1 MFSVTCR
8 KRFFS
13 EMEAALN
20 LNVVLPNGT
29 CHRMKC
35 GSSTFVRDVIDL
47 VVGRLGAGH
56 RIYRAAYALK
66 LKAPATE
73 TSNSSRAASW
83 LLKDLTVLRALEK
96 FYTVSSLSQDEFFVE
111 LRVRYMPNDFR
122 ELLLKDR
129 TTFSFLYDQ
138 IRSDYLQLNCDVDQ
152 TVAVHLACIQIRRL
166 FRDIQHRTVEKKT
179 NLDYLEKE
187 VGMKKFFSKRLLDS
201 TKPKVLRRIMQDVY
215 KQYECVS
222 EDESMLKFFEMLHR
236 VWNFD
241 RETFNCGLGSRWT
254 VPVELVIGPDVG
266 IAYIADKSSSPIHVA
281 NFSQIRC
288 IQTVT
293 GEATDKGQVYLTVA
307 GAAEPLVITTD
318 EFSTAENIAEFVDGH
333 CCLENSG
340 VSCWKNQCTADA
352 SEVIEED
359 TDYSSLSNKSY
370 EVDRKQINLLSI
382 IGKGQFG
389 DVHRGS
395 YTIADGNTVEVA
407 IKTCKEDCDLS
418 VSEKFLEEAY
428 IMQQFDHPHIIR
440 LIGIISQSPICIIME
455 LAYLGEMRSFLQ
467 NNKSKLKLHTLIM
480 YCYQLSAALSY
491 LEGKHFVHRDVAAR
505 NVLVSSEDCV
515 KLADFGL
522 SRSLTEQCYYKATKG
537 KLPIKW
543 MAPESINFRRFTTA
557 SDVWMFGVCM
567 WEIMMF
573 GVKPFHGVK
582 NNDIISKIEGG
593 ERLPLPQDCPP
604 GMYNLMC
611 LCWSYE
617 PSERPSI
624 SIVKTTLHEIFVE
637 ECQRHEDEA
646 KRQIRRQNSNSTS
659 DVDNEAVST
668 PPPKPARPSFPILPG
683 FGSLSSL
690 SSCSSFSLPS
700 HAAITPRTSF
710 DHASVVARTSDCRHT
725 SDDLT
730 YGSDVDLT
738 AGDGQKDA
746 TVYAQYNP
754 PLQPLGY
761 IVAYTPEQLT
771 NIVRDQYSHGPP
783 SSMYHRPSP
792 AFDTV
797 SHTESDFSRASSQQ
811 SVSKQMH
818 HQHQQQQ
825 AQDDAQWLQRTE
837 DANRMSTAT
846 SSTDEDSFVDA
857 ASDLDLVKF
866 SAKSDSLHASRT
878 ASQSSEESRNGDAP
892 YTATAAVVCA
902 VMDLCHAV
910 QSSCPAENYT
920 QLVKRIGLQLRQLI
934 MSVDVEL
941 AVFPSTVVDSIVNRQ
956 KSANR
961 AMASLVVAMRQAQQY
976 SSTVVAGEYSR
987 GMLAA
992 ARALALNA
1000 KQLFDILDDAR
1011 TAVLPTLQRSPP
1023 DGATGDASMSE
1034 LSVGSICSGLEQVEG
1049 VYDNTCKAV
1058 VHPLNDRPF
1067 VTSEMN
1073 CFDEAS
1079 LINSDDDDDDEVQ
1092 CDEDEFRNHPDVDML
1107 SSEADRCLETE
1118 DQNDEDSDE
1127 TDFDALLADM
1137 NSSLYLGELY

>member
-1 MFSVTCR
+1 
-8 KRFFS
+8 
-13 EMEAALN
+13 METALN
-20 LNVVLPNGT
+20 LNVLLPNGT
-29 CHRMKC
+29 YHGMKC
-35 GSSTFVRDVIDL
+35 GSSTLIRDVIDL

-56 RIYRAAYALK
+56 RIYRAAYAIK
-66 LKAPATE
+66 LKGPTTE
-73 TSNSSRAASW
+73 TSDSSKAGW

-96 FYTVSSLSQDEFFVE
+96 FYTVSSLSRDEFFVE

-122 ELLLKDR
+122 ELLSKDR
-129 TTFSFLYDQ
+129 TTFNFLYDQ

-152 TVAVHLACIQIRRL
+152 NVAVHLACIQIRRL
-166 FRDIQHRTVEKKT
+166 FRDIEHKAAEKKT
-179 NLDYLEKE
+179 NLDYFEKE
-187 VGMKKFFSKRLLDS
+187 VGMKKFFLKRSLDS

-215 KQYECVS
+215 KQYECMS
-222 EDESMLKFFEMLHR
+222 EDDLMLRFFEMLHT

-241 RETFNCGLGSRWT
+241 HETFSCGLGASWI
-254 VPVELVIGPDVG
+254 VPVELVIGSDVG
-266 IAYIADKSSSPIHVA
+266 IAYIADKSASPIHVA
-281 NFSQIRC
+281 NFCQIRC
-288 IQTVT
+288 IQTVS
-293 GEATDKGQVYLTVA
+293 GEATDKGQVYLTVV
-307 GAAEPLVITTD
+307 GAAEPLVISTN
-318 EFSTAENIAEFVDGH
+318 EFSTAENIAEVVDGH
-333 CCLENSG
+333 CCIVNSG
-340 VSCWKNQCTADA
+340 VSCWKNQCTAEA
-352 SEVIEED
+352 EVIEED

-370 EVDRKQINLLSI
+370 EIDRKQINLLSI
-382 IGKGQFG
+382 IGHGQFG

-395 YTIADGNTVEVA
+395 YTMADGNAVEVA
-407 IKTCKEDCDLS
+407 VKTCKEDCDPS

-455 LAYLGEMRSFLQ
+455 LAHLGEMRSFLQ
-467 NNKSKLKLHTLIM
+467 NNKSRLKLHTLIM
-480 YCYQLSAALSY
+480 YCYQLGAALSY

-582 NNDIISKIEGG
+582 NNDIISKVEEG

-624 SIVKTTLHEIFVE
+624 SIVKTTLHEIFAE
-637 ECQRHEDEA
+637 ECQRHDDEA
-646 KRQIRRQNSNSTS
+646 KRQNRRQNSSSTS
-659 DVDNEAVST
+659 DVDSEAVST

-690 SSCSSFSLPS
+690 SSCNSLSLPS
-700 HAAITPRTSF
+700 RAMPTPRTVS
-710 DHASVVARTSDCRHT
+710 ALARTNDYRHT

-738 AGDGQKDA
+738 VVAGAGMLQQDA
-746 TVYAQYNP
+746 MEYAQYHP
-754 PLQPLGY
+754 PPQPLGY

-771 NIVRDQYSHGPP
+771 DIVRDQYSNGPP
-783 SSMYHRPSP
+783 SSMYHRPSAP
-792 AFDTV
+792 CDPKP
-797 SHTESDFSRASSQQ
+797 HPESDLSRTPSEQ
-811 SVSKQMH
+811 SFSKQFC
-818 HQHQQQQ
+818 QQNQP
-825 AQDDAQWLQRTE
+825 DAQWHNTE
-837 DANRMSTAT
+837 DTNRLSTAT
-846 SSTDEDSFVDA
+846 SSTDDDSSFFDA
-857 ASDLDLVKF
+857 SSDLDA
-866 SAKSDSLHASRT
+866 AKMQTSKSGSLHVGQSV
-878 ASQSSEESRNGDAP
+878 SQTSEESRAGDAP
-892 YTATAAVVCA
+892 YTATASVVCA
-902 VMDLCHAV
+902 VMELCQAV
-910 QSSCPAENYT
+910 QNSCPAENYT
-920 QLVKRIGLQLRQLI
+920 QLVKKVGLQLRQLV
-934 MSVDVEL
+934 MSVDTEL
-941 AVFPSTVVDSIVNRQ
+941 AVFPSTVVDSIVSRQ
-956 KSANR
+956 KQANR

-976 SSTVVAGEYSR
+976 SATVVAGEYSR

-1023 DGATGDASMSE
+1023 DGATGDASVSE
-1034 LSVGSICSGLEQVEG
+1034 LSCSGLEQVEG
-1049 VYDNTCKAV
+1049 VYDNTNKC
-1058 VHPLNDRPF
+1058 N
-1067 VTSEMN
+1067 
-1073 CFDEAS
+1073 AS
-1079 LINSDDDDDDEVQ
+1079 APSLSSMAFLASDPTWPAKCVDAAAALINSDDDDDDDDA
-1092 CDEDEFRNHPDVDML
+1092 CSDDEFRDHPEVDML
-1107 SSEADRCLETE
+1107 SSEADRCLERA
-1118 DQNDEDSDE
+1118 DQDDEDSDE

-1137 NSSLYLGELY
+1137 NSSLYCGELY